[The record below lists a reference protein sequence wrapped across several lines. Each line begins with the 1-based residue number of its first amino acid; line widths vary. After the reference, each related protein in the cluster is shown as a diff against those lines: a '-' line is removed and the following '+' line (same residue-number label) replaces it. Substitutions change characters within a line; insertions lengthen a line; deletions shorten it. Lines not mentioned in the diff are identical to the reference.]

1 MSQFSDKSDF
11 GDTCLMHYSPDRVSF
26 ANITIGDVP
35 LKVTS
40 PRDLIPYYG
49 NVVASMSSNGNDRM
63 HISLAKISQPRRREI
78 DTISIFIDDYIQKW
92 RRAKRKKE
100 QVYFNDFE
108 YPDLITDRYII
119 WKRCEQHRDFLL
131 KVYTPFAYRKDW
143 KFNHINTEI
152 IETFFSDIHTSIGNF
167 YRRNLLA
174 YAVEYWGEQYYL
186 NHEEWREQLSHCK
199 NDSDYSYNAALF
211 RIQEATWDYEKMY
224 KEALEELKLC

>member
-1 MSQFSDKSDF
+1 MSSFSDKSDF
-11 GDTCLMHYSPDRVSF
+11 GDTCLMHYSPDRVSY

-35 LKVTS
+35 LKVNS

-49 NVVASMSSNGNDRM
+49 NIVASMSCNGDDHMYIN
-63 HISLAKISQPRRREI
+63 IAKISQPRHREI
-78 DTISIFIDDYIQKW
+78 DTISIFIDDYVQRW
-92 RRAKRKKE
+92 RRAKRKKT
-100 QVYFNDFE
+100 QVSFKDFE

-119 WKRCEQHRDFLL
+119 WKRCEQHKDFLL
-131 KVYTPFAYRKDW
+131 KVFTPFAYRKDW

-174 YAVEYWGEQYYL
+174 YATEYWGEQYYL
-186 NHEEWREQLSHCK
+186 DKENWLCWASANTDDADH
-199 NDSDYSYNAALF
+199 NAALF
-211 RIQEATWDYEKMY
+211 RIQEATWDYDKMY